1 MQTEDLQKALKE
13 TVLKQEEEHRE
24 KAALLA
30 KQKEKAKA
38 AAEEE
43 RNRRI
48 KAQQEAEDKAKQRK
62 LAEQKAEQERLKAER
77 DAQMELERKQNE
89 AAEEMRKQQEEAAAI
104 EKALAQAQFMEEQN
118 KKALEELAAAAS
130 VEISET
136 TKLATKPGDPVEGI
150 HGNTPETPLMSQ
162 HLRELLRQD
171 SRNY

>member
-89 AAEEMRKQQEEAAAI
+89 AAEEMRKQQEEATAI

-118 KKALEELAAAAS
+118 KKALEELAAAS

-136 TKLATKPGDPVEGI
+136 AKLATKPGDPVEGI